1 MTVNRQAAAYPA
13 WFFLAASEEER
24 LMALTFDDGPV
35 GDHTAQ
41 LLDILGAEQV
51 RATFFVL
58 GNQVQDYPELVQRI
72 VDEDHELGNHSWSHA
87 DLRSLSN
94 EEILKEELIPT
105 NERIWEAVGLTPPI
119 MRPPYGALRDDSIE
133 FLGEAGWLMI
143 NWAIDSFDWDSSQN
157 SAEEI
162 AGKVL
167 TCSHPG
173 VIVLMHSG
181 EHLNGTVSALPQII
195 RALRAGR
202 YEFVTISELLSLD

>member
-41 LLDILGAEQV
+41 LLDIIGAEQV

-133 FLGEAGWLMI
+133 
-143 NWAIDSFDWDSSQN
+143 
-157 SAEEI
+157 
-162 AGKVL
+162 
-167 TCSHPG
+167 
-173 VIVLMHSG
+173 
-181 EHLNGTVSALPQII
+181 
-195 RALRAGR
+195 
-202 YEFVTISELLSLD
+202 